1 MKQGTIELVLFALI
15 FLSLQFWW
23 ISMTI
28 KKGRTG
34 EVDKWGQKT
43 SSKQENELEKA
54 KQELEKLFRSQF
66 FISKYFEFIN
76 YQNPLESYSAGED
89 ISEDHLPLLELEIDT

>member
-1 MKQGTIELVLFALI
+1 MKQGTLELIFFALI

-28 KKGRTG
+28 KNGRTG

-43 SSKQENELEKA
+43 SSKQVSELEKA
-54 KQELEKLFRSQF
+54 KKDLEKLFRS
-66 FISKYFEFIN
+66 
-76 YQNPLESYSAGED
+76 
-89 ISEDHLPLLELEIDT
+89 